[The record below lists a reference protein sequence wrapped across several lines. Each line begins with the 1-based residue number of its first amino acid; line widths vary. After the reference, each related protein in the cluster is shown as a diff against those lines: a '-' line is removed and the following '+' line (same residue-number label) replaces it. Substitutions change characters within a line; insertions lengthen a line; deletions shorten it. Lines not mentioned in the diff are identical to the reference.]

1 MFENFDFSDFWRDSE
16 YALDEYVGESPTDE
30 YIESI
35 EKELGYKLP
44 ESYKYLIKQ
53 HNGGMPKNTAFRTNI
68 PTSWSKDH
76 ISIEGIYGV
85 DRKGDNSVCG
95 ETGTEFWI
103 DEWEYPAIG
112 VAICDTPSAGHEM
125 VFLDYR
131 ECGKDGEPKVVYN
144 EQDNDMRIVPLADTF
159 EEFIR
164 GLISEDEFD
173 YE

>member
-1 MFENFDFSDFWRDSE
+1 MFDNFDFTGFWKNSE
-16 YALDEYVGESPTDE
+16 YALKEYVGDKPTDE
-30 YIESI
+30 YIESV
-35 EKELGYKLP
+35 ENELGYKLP
-44 ESYKYLIKQ
+44 ESYKYFIKQ
-53 HNGGMPKNTAFRTNI
+53 QNGGIPNNTAFRTKV
-68 PTSWSKDH
+68 PTTWAEDH

-85 DRKGDNSVCG
+85 DRKKDNSVCG

-131 ECGKDGEPKVVYN
+131 ECGRDGEPGVVYI
-144 EQDNDMRIVPLADTF
+144 EQENDMRIVPLADTF
-159 EEFIR
+159 EEFIC

>member
-1 MFENFDFSDFWRDSE
+1 MFDNFDFTGFWKNSE
-16 YALDEYVGESPTDE
+16 YALKEYVGDKPTDE
-30 YIESI
+30 YIESV
-35 EKELGYKLP
+35 ENELGYKLP
-44 ESYKYLIKQ
+44 ESYKYFIKQ
-53 HNGGMPKNTAFRTNI
+53 QNGGMPNNTAFRTMV
-68 PTSWSKDH
+68 PTTWAEDH

-85 DRKGDNSVCG
+85 DRKKDNSVCG
-95 ETGTEFWI
+95 ETGTEFWT

-131 ECGKDGEPKVVYN
+131 ECGRDGEPGVGYI
-144 EQDNDMRIVPLADTF
+144 EQENDMRIVPLADTF
-159 EEFIR
+159 EEFIC